1 MQALQTLGINLP
13 SLLWHTVNFLIL
25 LALLWRFLYKPVVR
39 MLDERS
45 SRIRESMER
54 AEAVK
59 EQLERTNEETRIAL
73 ESARKEAQSIAD
85 QASQIGEQIKAQ
97 ARRDAQAEA
106 DKILGQARQQIEQE
120 RRQAIAEARQ
130 EMASLVV
137 AAAGKVLGRQLD
149 DRAQHQLVE
158 EFLFSNGQHSLND

>member
-1 MQALQTLGINLP
+1 VQALETLGINLP

-45 SRIRESMER
+45 DRIKESMQR
-54 AEAVK
+54 AEAIK
-59 EQLERTNEETRIAL
+59 EQLARTHEETQAAL
-73 ESARKEAQSIAD
+73 ESARKEAQAIAD

-97 ARRDAQAEA
+97 ARKDAQTEA
-106 DKILGQARQQIEQE
+106 DKILVQARQQIEQE
-120 RRQAIAEARQ
+120 RRQMMAELRL

-137 AAAGKVLGRQLD
+137 LAAGKVIGQQLD

-158 EFLFSNGQHSLND
+158 EFLSGNGHQLSD

>member
-13 SLLWHTVNFLIL
+13 SLLWHTINFLVLI
-25 LALLWRFLYKPVVR
+25 ALLWRFLYKPVIR

-45 SRIRESMER
+45 NRIKESMER
-54 AEAVK
+54 AETIK
-59 EQLERTNEETRIAL
+59 EQLARTNEETRLAL
-73 ESARKEAQSIAD
+73 ESARKEAQALAD

-106 DKILGQARQQIEQE
+106 DKILERARQQIEQE
-120 RRQAIAEARQ
+120 RRQAVAEARQ
-130 EMASLVV
+130 EMANLVV
-137 AAAGKVLGRQLD
+137 MAAGKVLGRQLD

-158 EFLFSNGQHSLND
+158 EFLYSDGQKLND

>member
-1 MQALQTLGINLP
+1 MQALETLGINLP

-45 SRIRESMER
+45 DRIKESMQR
-54 AEAVK
+54 ADAIK
-59 EQLERTNEETRIAL
+59 EQLARTNEETRLAL
-73 ESARKEAQSIAD
+73 ESARKEAQAIAD

-97 ARRDAQAEA
+97 ARKDAQTEA
-106 DKILGQARQQIEQE
+106 DKILVQARQQIEQE
-120 RRQAIAEARQ
+120 RRQMMAELRL

-137 AAAGKVLGRQLD
+137 LAAGKVIGQQLD

-158 EFLFSNGQHSLND
+158 EFLSGNGHQLSD

>member
-13 SLLWHTVNFLIL
+13 SLLWHTINFLVLI
-25 LALLWRFLYKPVVR
+25 ALLWRFLYKPVIR

-45 SRIRESMER
+45 NRIKESMER
-54 AEAVK
+54 AETIK
-59 EQLERTNEETRIAL
+59 EQLARTNEETRLAL
-73 ESARKEAQSIAD
+73 ESARKEAQGLAD

-106 DKILGQARQQIEQE
+106 DKILERARQQIEQE
-120 RRQAIAEARQ
+120 RRQAVAEARQ
-130 EMASLVV
+130 EMANLVV
-137 AAAGKVLGRQLD
+137 MAAGKVLGRQLD

-158 EFLFSNGQHSLND
+158 EFLYSDGQKLND

>member
-1 MQALQTLGINLP
+1 MQALETLGINLP

-45 SRIRESMER
+45 DRIKESMQR
-54 AEAVK
+54 AEAIK
-59 EQLERTNEETRIAL
+59 EQLARTHEETQAAL
-73 ESARKEAQSIAD
+73 ESARKEAQAIAD

-97 ARRDAQAEA
+97 ARKDAQTEA
-106 DKILGQARQQIEQE
+106 DKILVQARQQIEQE
-120 RRQAIAEARQ
+120 RRQMMAELRL

-137 AAAGKVLGRQLD
+137 SAAGKVIGQQLD

-158 EFLFSNGQHSLND
+158 EFLSGNGHQLSD

>member
-1 MQALQTLGINLP
+1 MQALETLGINLS
-13 SLLWHTVNFLIL
+13 SLLWHTVNFFVL

-45 SRIRESMER
+45 NRIKEGMER
-54 AEAVK
+54 AEAIK
-59 EQLERTNEETRIAL
+59 EQLARSNEETRLAL
-73 ESARKEAQSIAD
+73 ESARKEGQAIAD

-106 DKILGQARQQIEQE
+106 EKILVQARQQIEQE
-120 RRQAIAEARQ
+120 RRQAMAEARL

-137 AAAGKVLGRQLD
+137 AAAGKVIGRQLD
-149 DRAQHQLVE
+149 DPAQHLLVE
-158 EFLFSNGQHSLND
+158 EFLRGNGQRLND

>member
-1 MQALQTLGINLP
+1 MQALVTLGINLP
-13 SLLWHTVNFLIL
+13 SLLWHTVNFLVL

-45 SRIRESMER
+45 NRIREGMER

-59 EQLERTNEETRIAL
+59 EQLARTNEETRLAL

-97 ARRDAQAEA
+97 ARREAQGEAE
-106 DKILGQARQQIEQE
+106 KILVQARQQIAQEQ
-120 RRQAIAEARQ
+120 RQAMAEARQ
-130 EMASLVV
+130 EIAGLVVV
-137 AAAGKVLGRQLD
+137 AAGRVLGHQLD

-158 EFLFSNGQHSLND
+158 EFLHGNGQRLND

>member
-1 MQALQTLGINLP
+1 MQALETLGINLP

-45 SRIRESMER
+45 DRIKESMQR
-54 AEAVK
+54 AEAIK
-59 EQLERTNEETRIAL
+59 EQLARTHEETQAAL
-73 ESARKEAQSIAD
+73 ESARKEAQAIAD

-97 ARRDAQAEA
+97 ARKDAQTEA
-106 DKILGQARQQIEQE
+106 DKILVQARQQIEQE
-120 RRQAIAEARQ
+120 RRQMMAELRL

-137 AAAGKVLGRQLD
+137 LAAGKVIGQQLD

-158 EFLFSNGQHSLND
+158 EFLSGNGHQLSD